1 MVSFILVAGVL
12 LLTAVRAASQVA
24 SSSWRKPNITTLREE
39 RTRCKWSI
47 PRWEFG
53 SQKKDAA
60 IPNFLGYPKP
70 TPSQSRGTSTQLA
83 LFDLATNQTKYESAL
98 DHFMSNAVQTHILGR
113 TGDGLAF
120 GHATAKAYI
129 AYKKQSFLEYAV
141 QSWWRG
147 RQFTLSAQD
156 IAAQSQ
162 QGSLRWFNQ
171 WLLFKLYTLTA
182 LDRSHLSFL
191 PLNLSDDSMNNGTS
205 QSRRRRKRAQ
215 RDAERSMRDHDL
227 ARADAR
233 SRKSVE
239 QTFAVSDWEESIAE
253 CKNLSPA
260 CRENPLWDLGGAEF
274 SNHQAAAADGRISPD
289 HRSVD

>member
-1 MVSFILVAGVL
+1 MQVAVKP
-12 LLTAVRAASQVA
+12 QVA
-24 SSSWRKPNITTLREE
+24 SFRLKTLVHVD
-39 RTRCKWSI
+39 
-47 PRWEFG
+47 P
-53 SQKKDAA
+53 
-60 IPNFLGYPKP
+60 
-70 TPSQSRGTSTQLA
+70 TSTFSPEHQTSRAQYQTAQHPNPQRLDALYQWQLSSVPQA
-83 LFDLATNQTKYESAL
+83 RPIEVLN
-98 DHFMSNAVQTHILGR
+98 
-113 TGDGLAF
+113 
-120 GHATAKAYI
+120 
-129 AYKKQSFLEYAV
+129 
-141 QSWWRG
+141 
-147 RQFTLSAQD
+147 
-156 IAAQSQ
+156 
-162 QGSLRWFNQ
+162 LRWFDQ

-191 PLNLSDDSMNNGTS
+191 PLNLSDDSMVYKNNGTS

-239 QTFAVSDWEESIAE
+239 QTFALSDWEESIAE

-274 SNHQAAAADGRISPD
+274 SNQQAAAADGRISPD